1 MRVFLFPFLSL
12 CALASAASSAGPK
25 FDGRRPRFPPLSSA
39 AAAASIFLPPSLR
52 DYVIAEDRQA
62 SSSFL
67 FLPLPPLFF
76 LPLVVAWDR
85 YVSRKHKPRQ
95 IEEEAAARSGRRL
108 RWLGD

>member
-25 FDGRRPRFPPLSSA
+25 FDGRRRPLSSA
-39 AAAASIFLPPSLR
+39 AAAASIFLPPFLR

-76 LPLVVAWDR
+76 LPLVVAWEG
-85 YVSRKHKPRQ
+85 
-95 IEEEAAARSGRRL
+95 IAT
-108 RWLGD
+108 